1 MTANSYEFI
10 AVFILVLSTS
20 GSITWLRWWL
30 FTLEREEDQQDLE
43 LEQKPNLENFG
54 AISNVPY
61 QAPAENAVSKYLFE
75 QSQERHQ

>member
-30 FTLEREEDQQDLE
+30 FTLEREEDQQDIE
-43 LEQKPNLENFG
+43 LEQKLNLENFG

-61 QAPAENAVSKYLFE
+61 RKVAENAVSKYLFE

>member
-30 FTLEREEDQQDLE
+30 FTLEREEDQQEME
-43 LEQKPNLENFG
+43 LEEKLN
-54 AISNVPY
+54 
-61 QAPAENAVSKYLFE
+61 
-75 QSQERHQ
+75 